1 MRIRQIAGN
10 RQLRGSTLMRSTAA
24 VIALAALAGSGRA
37 QAMPIAAARPGASS
51 TGPGTISAVAGGV
64 GGPAKATRV
73 VINVSNVSF
82 GDGNLYIAGGI
93 VREVNPRTD
102 RLTTPAGTG
111 FSLPSGDGGAAT
123 RAGLIATATALDGAG
138 NLVIAD
144 GGHGQIRVVA
154 ASTGT
159 FYGRA
164 MVRGRIYRV
173 AGSRR
178 SGYSGDG
185 GPATSARL
193 KSPGGVAAD
202 GAGNLVIADTGNNRI
217 RVVAASTG
225 TFYGTAMTAGDIYT
239 VAGNGTPGFTGDGGP
254 ATSAELDFANGVALD
269 GAGNLVIA
277 DTGNDRIRVVAA
289 STGTFYGTAMTA
301 GDIYTVAGNGTPG
314 FTGDGGPATSAELDG
329 PKGAT
334 VDDAGNLVIADTG
347 NNRIRVVA
355 DRSGTFYRQT
365 MSAGDIYTVAGN
377 GTPGFTGDGGPATS
391 AQLNTPGN
399 ATVDSAGN
407 LVIADSFN
415 SRVRVLAAASGTFYG
430 RSMTAGDIYTVAGRT
445 GRGLSCCPGAP
456 AVAAQLP
463 GLRAVAMD
471 HSGNLL
477 IGADTEVEV
486 AAAASGT
493 FYGQPMTAGDL
504 YVIAGNGMFG
514 GSGDG
519 GPATSARL
527 HEPDG
532 LAVDGAGNV
541 IIADQQEQRVRIVA
555 AVNGTFYGQLMT
567 AGHIYTVAGN
577 GTAGFSGDG
586 GPATSAEIS
595 FPSAVAVDGAANLLI
610 ADSDNDRIRVV
621 AASTGTFYGQPMT
634 NGHIYTIAGNGSE
647 GPSGDGGPATSAEL
661 DFPNGVALDGAGNV
675 VIADTTNFRIRVVA
689 ASTGTFYGQPMTA
702 GHIYTVAGNGSQGF
716 SGDGGPATSAK
727 LGSPS
732 GVAVDQAGNL
742 VFGDFFYS
750 RIRVVAARNGTFY
763 GTAMT
768 AGDIYSIAGNGTFG
782 GSGDGRPGTSAELGQ
797 PDAVAVTSAGNVVIA
812 DEDNQS
818 EDFSRVRMV
827 QG

>member
-1 MRIRQIAGN
+1 M
-10 RQLRGSTLMRSTAA
+10 T
-24 VIALAALAGSGRA
+24 VD
-37 QAMPIAAARPGASS
+37 P
-51 TGPGTISAVAGGV
+51 
-64 GGPAKATRV
+64 
-73 VINVSNVSF
+73 
-82 GDGNLYIAGGI
+82 
-93 VREVNPRTD
+93 
-102 RLTTPAGTG
+102 
-111 FSLPSGDGGAAT
+111 
-123 RAGLIATATALDGAG
+123 AG
-138 NLVIAD
+138 NLVISD
-144 GGHGQIRVVA
+144 IDSYRLRVVA
-154 ASTGT
+154 AQTGT
-159 FYGRA
+159 FYGQ
-164 MVRGRIYRV
+164 
-173 AGSRR
+173 S
-178 SGYSGDG
+178 
-185 GPATSARL
+185 
-193 KSPGGVAAD
+193 
-202 GAGNLVIADTGNNRI
+202 
-217 RVVAASTG
+217 
-225 TFYGTAMTAGDIYT
+225 MTAGDIYT
-239 VAGNGTPGFTGDGGP
+239 IAGEGIGTG
-254 ATSAELDFANGVALD
+254 SQANGVPATEAD
-269 GAGNLVIA
+269 VEAPMGVATDSNGNVVVAENFIIKLV
-277 DTGNDRIRVVAA
+277 RVVAV
-289 STGTFYGTAMTA
+289 STGTFYG
-301 GDIYTVAGNGTPG
+301 
-314 FTGDGGPATSAELDG
+314 
-329 PKGAT
+329 
-334 VDDAGNLVIADTG
+334 
-347 NNRIRVVA
+347 
-355 DRSGTFYRQT
+355 Q
-365 MSAGDIYTVAGN
+365 
-377 GTPGFTGDGGPATS
+377 
-391 AQLNTPGN
+391 
-399 ATVDSAGN
+399 
-407 LVIADSFN
+407 
-415 SRVRVLAAASGTFYG
+415 
-430 RSMTAGDIYTVAGRT
+430 SMTAGDIYTVAGRT
-445 GRGLSCCPGAP
+445 RRGLSCCPGAP

-493 FYGQPMTAGDL
+493 FYGQKMTAGDL

-519 GPATSARL
+519 GLATSARL
-527 HEPDG
+527 YEPDG
-532 LAVDGAGNV
+532 LAADGAGNV

-555 AVNGTFYGQLMT
+555 AVNGTFYGVPMT

-586 GPATSAEIS
+586 EPATSAEIS
-595 FPSAVAVDGAANLLI
+595 FPSAVAVDGAGNLLI

-634 NGHIYTIAGNGSE
+634 TGHIYTIAGNGSE

-661 DFPNGVALDGAGNV
+661 DFPNGVALDRAGNV

-818 EDFSRVRMV
+818 EDFSRIRMV